1 MMGARGTLRTV
12 ARGLAAAAAVVALA
26 AGTGCG
32 GDGGSAGEEAPPDT
46 LAPAE
51 GAATAEPGE
60 TAPAGA
66 DTLRGT
72 IAVVGSLP
80 APMVTLRRGDGEPS
94 VLLRGDATEK
104 LSGLDGIEVQVRG
117 ALGAPSALPGPTL
130 EVESFRVRA
139 VEGRPAVDGVVERS
153 PDGGLRLRVAGGEAI
168 PLEDPPG
175 GIADRIGARV
185 WAVGPPG
192 GPVEAYG
199 VIAADPPR

>member
-1 MMGARGTLRTV
+1 MGARSTMRTA
-12 ARGLAAAAAVVALA
+12 ARRLAAAAAVVALA

-32 GDGGSAGEEAPPDT
+32 GEGGSPGEEAPPDT
-46 LAPAE
+46 LAAAE
-51 GAATAEPGE
+51 GAATGAPEE
-60 TAPAGA
+60 TAAAGA

-80 APMVTLRRGDGEPS
+80 APMVTLRRSAGAPS
-94 VLLRGDATEK
+94 VLLRGDATES
-104 LSGLDGIEVQVRG
+104 LAGLDGIEVEVRG
-117 ALGAPSALPGPTL
+117 ILGAPSALPGPTL

-139 VEGRPAVDGVVERS
+139 VEGRPAVDGIVEGT
-153 PDGGLRLRVAGGEAI
+153 PGGGLRLRVPGGEAI

-199 VIAADPPR
+199 VIAGEPPR